1 MSILIILSLTKIR
14 NKIVTVIIFNHL
26 GKRFLLLLLKMLHL

>member
-14 NKIVTVIIFNHL
+14 NKIVTVIIFNLL